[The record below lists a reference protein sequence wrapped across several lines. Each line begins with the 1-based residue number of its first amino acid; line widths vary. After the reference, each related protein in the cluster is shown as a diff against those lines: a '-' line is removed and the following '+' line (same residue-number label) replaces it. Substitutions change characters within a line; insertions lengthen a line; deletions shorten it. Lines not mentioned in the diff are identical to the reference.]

1 MNINVYNRLPLE
13 TFSLEIFVG
22 YSKVP
27 GLRLSAGQPQ
37 SKVKNANNLRIQFW
51 VLPHIVLQIE
61 MSTQAEA
68 PWGEI
73 TLGSN

>member
-1 MNINVYNRLPLE
+1 M
-13 TFSLEIFVG
+13 G

-37 SKVKNANNLRIQFW
+37 SKVKKSNANNLRIQGFGCY
-51 VLPHIVLQIE
+51 IVLQIE
-61 MSTQAEA
+61 LSTQAEA

-73 TLGSN
+73 TLGNN